1 MIFPSFNI
9 SVKMI
14 FSIAYFDEQPIET
27 PFLLISIINN
37 WGKGGGRKLVYNA
50 SIKQEALC
58 HFPLT
63 FWKEERDSDI
73 SISGHQRRFH
83 WAYFSIFAGW

>member
-37 WGKGGGRKLVYNA
+37 WGKGGGEKIGL
-50 SIKQEALC
+50 QC
-58 HFPLT
+58 F
-63 FWKEERDSDI
+63 
-73 SISGHQRRFH
+73 HQ
-83 WAYFSIFAGW
+83 AGSSLPFSINFLKRRKRFWYFD

>member
-27 PFLLISIINN
+27 PFLLISIITN
-37 WGKGGGRKLVYNA
+37 WGKGGGENWSTMLPSSRKLFA
-50 SIKQEALC
+50 I
-58 HFPLT
+58 
-63 FWKEERDSDI
+63 
-73 SISGHQRRFH
+73 FH
-83 WAYFSIFAGW
+83 